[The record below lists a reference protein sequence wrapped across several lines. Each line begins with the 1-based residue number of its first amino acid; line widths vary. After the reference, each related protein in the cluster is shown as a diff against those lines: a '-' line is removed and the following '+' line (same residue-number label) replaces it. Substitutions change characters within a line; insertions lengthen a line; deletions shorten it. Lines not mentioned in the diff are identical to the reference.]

1 MEISVTVNG
10 AARTAN
16 VEPRMLLA
24 HMIREE
30 FGLTGTHI
38 GCDTTSCG
46 ACTVL
51 LDGSPVKSC
60 TMFGVQA
67 DGREATT
74 VEGLAARARLQPREV
89 GLLRGDRVPRWI

>member
-1 MEISVTVNG
+1 MEISVTVTG

-16 VEPRMLLA
+16 GEPRMLLA
-24 HMIREE
+24 HMIREA

-46 ACTVL
+46 SRTIL
-51 LDGSPVKSC
+51 LDGSPVESS

-67 DGREATT
+67 AGR
-74 VEGLAARARLQPREV
+74 GAAAC
-89 GLLRGDRVPRWI
+89 